1 MSPRSQGYD
10 SMTSEWYWNK
20 DVATRATQYTTN
32 RPIDVTKKKNKKINS
47 QHALFRKPKYFIFSV
62 SMSEEWV
69 NLGYGMRTG
78 HSCQRRQLKKSNV
91 DFKVHQIL
99 TLIKLSMCWTT
110 CLLAL
115 LLILNDLHCSGHY
128 GPSSMTFSCSHSPR
142 RRPQIPSPV
151 FDAFYSLFLNMSCT
165 LSPHD
170 FAYSLLC
177 HLHLLCWNP
186 PPQGLAWIPD
196 ALACVLLPWNPN
208 VFFSRGW
215 YLRAVYFCI
224 TSLCFSLVGNDCILL
239 WI

>member
-1 MSPRSQGYD
+1 M
-10 SMTSEWYWNK
+10 
-20 DVATRATQYTTN
+20 ATRGTQYTTN

-99 TLIKLSMCWTT
+99 TLIKLSMCWTM

-115 LLILNDLHCSGHY
+115 LLILNDLHCSGHC

-151 FDAFYSLFLNMSCT
+151 FDALYSLFLNMSCT

-177 HLHLLCWNP
+177 HLHLLC
-186 PPQGLAWIPD
+186 
-196 ALACVLLPWNPN
+196 
-208 VFFSRGW
+208 
-215 YLRAVYFCI
+215 
-224 TSLCFSLVGNDCILL
+224 
-239 WI
+239 